1 MFCNCYSWFA
11 NFLPIYSLSFHLIV
25 SFAVQRLL
33 SLMEKEM
40 ANRSS
45 TLAWKIPWT
54 EEFGAGYCP
63 WGRKESDTTERLH
76 FIVTSVVVFFA
87 FVVCAFS
94 VISKIWLPRLDV
106 EDLLPYAFF
115 QKFYGIR
122 SNVYDWCQLM
132 RCVCVIR

>member
-40 ANRSS
+40 ANCSS
-45 TLAWKIPWT
+45 ILAWKIPWT

-63 WGRKESDTTERLH
+63 CSLTESDTTERLH
-76 FIVTSVVVFFA
+76 FHFKAYQAPIGDRVA
-87 FVVCAFS
+87 QG
-94 VISKIWLPRLDV
+94 L
-106 EDLLPYAFF
+106 
-115 QKFYGIR
+115 
-122 SNVYDWCQLM
+122 
-132 RCVCVIR
+132 

>member
-94 VISKIWLPRLDV
+94 VISKI
-106 EDLLPYAFF
+106 
-115 QKFYGIR
+115 
-122 SNVYDWCQLM
+122 
-132 RCVCVIR
+132 